1 MERRLCDNVRCAIL
15 DCRSRF
21 ACVDIANQVTLLS
34 AVLLKVAL
42 TIRPWRSQG
51 PKLVRGRGGGTGWSY
66 GHGGQLPIA
75 DIEARKRALRHV
87 RMASQYQR
95 QKCGTWRR
103 LVAFLARLPGRPTP
117 ESCTPDDVVGF
128 LIYADVAGKTVVH
141 STTCPRV
148 HRDPGVMSLKGVRGG
163 PCGCPLRLAYG
174 SVDSMIGRLRSAF
187 HDGGR
192 SVDNP
197 AAMRAVK
204 MYLRDVRYEQLRAG
218 IVPKQALP
226 LFSHKLR
233 LVSVAILRV
242 LRRMGPPRC
251 GRDGVDRMRGPRF
264 KLLRTR
270 AMLLLAQV
278 SLKRGKELGQTKTSA
293 ILRLPDGG
301 GLLLNYVWGKTL
313 REGSKHVFGVLRKS
327 DVVLCPVAA
336 LEEYVAGAKAMDITL
351 SGHGRFLFPPWRGL
365 PGEGVDNIPLSSG
378 QLTTD
383 LQFWLRRCGVFHGE
397 TAHGLRTGSSIELSL
412 SGKGLAEV
420 MRQACWTSKGMARY
434 YMKEW
439 QVLCASVAGEALP
452 KLATALEYEKLNS
465 MLGFCKAF

>member
-1 MERRLCDNVRCAIL
+1 MLLR
-15 DCRSRF
+15 
-21 ACVDIANQVTLLS
+21 VTL
-34 AVLLKVAL
+34 APRLL
-42 TIRPWRSQG
+42 RSQD
-51 PKLVRGRGGGTGWSY
+51 PTLVGRRGGRTGWLY
-66 GHGGQLPIA
+66 GHGGRLPVE

-141 STTCPRV
+141 ATTCPRV
-148 HRDPGVMSLKGVRGG
+148 RGPGVMSLEGGGG
-163 PCGCPLRLAYG
+163 PCACPLRLAYG

-187 HDGGR
+187 HDMGR

-251 GRDGVDRMRGPRF
+251 GGDGVDRMRGPRF
-264 KLLRTR
+264 TLLRTR
-270 AMLLLAQV
+270 AMLLLVQV
-278 SLKRGKELGQTKTSA
+278 SLKRGRELGQTKTST

-313 REGSKHVFGVLRKS
+313 REGSKHVFGVLRKA

-336 LEEYVAGAKAMDITL
+336 LEGYVAGARAMGIDL
-351 SGHGRFLFPPWRGL
+351 SGHGKFLFPPWRGL
-365 PGEGVDNIPLSSG
+365 AGGGVDNVPLSSA
-378 QLTTD
+378 QLTAD
-383 LQFWLRRCGVFHGE
+383 LQFWLRRCGVFDGE

-412 SGKGLAEV
+412 SGRGLADV

-452 KLATALEYEKLNS
+452 KLATALEYERLNS

>member
-1 MERRLCDNVRCAIL
+1 MPLPVASAPG
-15 DCRSRF
+15 RSRSQ
-21 ACVDIANQVTLLS
+21 DPTL
-34 AVLLKVAL
+34 
-42 TIRPWRSQG
+42 
-51 PKLVRGRGGGTGWSY
+51 GRRKGGETGLWY
-66 GHGGQLPIA
+66 GRDGQLPVA

-103 LVAFLARLPGRPTP
+103 LVMFLARLPGKPTP

-141 STTCPRV
+141 STACP
-148 HRDPGVMSLKGVRGG
+148 HIGGPGMMSLKGRVG

-187 HDGGR
+187 HDMVGR

-218 IVPKQALP
+218 VVPKQALP
-226 LFSHKLR
+226 LFSYKLR

-264 KLLRTR
+264 TLLRTR

-278 SLKRGKELGQTKTSA
+278 SLKWGKELGQTKTST

-301 GLLLNYVWGKTL
+301 GLLLNYVWGKNL
-313 REGSKHVFGVLRKS
+313 REGSKHVFGVLRKT

-336 LEEYVAGAKAMDITL
+336 LEDYVTGAKAMSIDL
-351 SGHGRFLFPPWRGL
+351 SGHGKFLFPPWRGL
-365 PGEGVDNIPLSSG
+365 AEGGINVPLSSK

-383 LQFWLRRCGVFHGE
+383 LQFWLRRCGVFTGE

-412 SGKGLAEV
+412 SGKGLADV
-420 MRQACWTSKGMARY
+420 MRQACWASKGMATY
-434 YMKEW
+434 YMKES
-439 QVLCASVAGEALP
+439 CARRWPARRCPSWRRP
-452 KLATALEYEKLNS
+452 Y
-465 MLGFCKAF
+465 